1 MPERECFVKIHQ
13 RNGNV
18 YESWYDIIALAGEI
32 QAPCLRMGAV
42 ESPNKSLIIP
52 AGQSQLRSRGVTN
65 IFDF

>member
-1 MPERECFVKIHQ
+1 M
-13 RNGNV
+13 NV
-18 YESWYDIIALAGEI
+18 LLKSTKGTEMCMNRDMTSLPIAGEI

-52 AGQSQLRSRGVTN
+52 AGQSQLRSRSVTN